1 MSFESA
7 GYQLL
12 PVLPELVLAAGAM
25 VLLMLGA
32 YRGGP
37 QTTSLVTGLAVCL
50 LVLVGVLELLLPA
63 GKLTTFSGS
72 FIVDD
77 FARFLKIL
85 TLIGS
90 AATLILSAEFL
101 ADPSRRI
108 FEYAIL
114 VLLSTLGMMVLISA
128 GDLIMLYLGLELMSL
143 ALYVVA
149 ASNRDNAKS
158 TEAGLKYFVLGA
170 LSSGMLL
177 YGASLVYGFTGTVSF
192 AGIAAGAKTGSVGIV
207 FGLVFLLAGLCF
219 KVSAVPFHMCTPDV
233 YEGAPTPVTAFFA
246 SAPKV
251 AALAVFTRVALTAFP
266 GIMSQWQQ
274 IVVFV
279 AIASMVLGSFAAI
292 GQKNIKRLMA
302 YSSIGHMGF
311 ALVGLAAGTAEG
323 AQGVLV
329 YISIYVAMTLGS
341 FAVILTMKRN
351 GQHVENISDFA
362 GLSRTNPLL
371 AFFFAMLLFSLAG
384 IPPLAGFFAKWYV
397 FVAAIKAGLFTLA
410 VVGVL
415 ASVVGAFYYLTIIK
429 VMYFDE
435 PLGQL
440 DPMRMELRTVLAV
453 AGLFNIFFFVYPGPL
468 VSMATLAAFDSIG
481 STNAEAIARARGG
494 EPGPM
499 WFVTSE
505 QTAGRG
511 RRHRPWIAPRGNLAS
526 SILEVIDVSP
536 AVAATL
542 GFAAGLALEA
552 ALQRVSVEA
561 SLRAAGSDHMKFSLK
576 WPNDVLA
583 GRQKLAGILLEAEAV
598 TDNRLA
604 VVVGIG
610 TNVIAAPEGTP
621 TPATSLAALGVHI
634 GAEELFAVLS
644 DSWAEFRGI
653 WDQGHGFGEIRR
665 LWLERAA
672 GLGQGVAIHSGGTIV
687 EGTFDTVDEQ
697 GCMIVRTSDG
707 KRVPISAGDVYFG
720 SVASVGTA

>member
-1 MSFESA
+1 MSFETA

-12 PVLPELVLAAGAM
+12 PVLPELVLAAGSM

-32 YRGGP
+32 YRGA
-37 QTTSLVTGLAVCL
+37 QTTTSLVTALAIGL
-50 LVLVGVLELLLPA
+50 LVVTGILEFMLPG
-63 GKLTTFSGS
+63 GKLTTFGGS

-85 TLIGS
+85 ALIGS

-101 ADPSRRI
+101 ADQSRRL
-108 FEYAIL
+108 FEYSIL

-177 YGASLVYGFTGTVSF
+177 YGASLIYGFTGTVSF
-192 AGIAAGAKTGSVGIV
+192 AGIAAAAKTGSVGIV

-219 KVSAVPFHMCTPDV
+219 KVSAVPFHMWTPDV

-266 GIMSQWQQ
+266 GIILEWQQ

-292 GQKNIKRLMA
+292 GQSNIKRLMA

-311 ALVGLAAGTAEG
+311 ALVGLAAGTPEG

-329 YISIYVAMTLGS
+329 YIAIYVAMTLGT

-351 GQHVENISDFA
+351 GQHVENISDFS

-384 IPPLAGFFAKWYV
+384 IPPLAGFFAKFYV

-415 ASVVGAFYYLTIIK
+415 ASVVGAYYYLTIIK

-435 PLGQL
+435 PLTKL
-440 DPMRMELRTVLAV
+440 DPMRVELRTVLAV
-453 AGLFNIFFFVYPGPL
+453 AGLFNILFFVYPGPL
-468 VSMATLAAFDSIG
+468 VSAAT
-481 STNAEAIARARGG
+481 
-494 EPGPM
+494 
-499 WFVTSE
+499 
-505 QTAGRG
+505 
-511 RRHRPWIAPRGNLAS
+511 
-526 SILEVIDVSP
+526 
-536 AVAATL
+536 VAAK
-542 GFAAGLALEA
+542 
-552 ALQRVSVEA
+552 
-561 SLRAAGSDHMKFSLK
+561 SLF
-576 WPNDVLA
+576 
-583 GRQKLAGILLEAEAV
+583 
-598 TDNRLA
+598 
-604 VVVGIG
+604 
-610 TNVIAAPEGTP
+610 
-621 TPATSLAALGVHI
+621 
-634 GAEELFAVLS
+634 
-644 DSWAEFRGI
+644 
-653 WDQGHGFGEIRR
+653 
-665 LWLERAA
+665 
-672 GLGQGVAIHSGGTIV
+672 
-687 EGTFDTVDEQ
+687 
-697 GCMIVRTSDG
+697 
-707 KRVPISAGDVYFG
+707 
-720 SVASVGTA
+720 

>member
-25 VLLMLGA
+25 LLLMVGA
-32 YRGGP
+32 YRGP
-37 QTTSLVTGLAVCL
+37 QTTSIVTGLAVCL
-50 LVLVGVLELLLPA
+50 LVLTGVIELWLPA
-63 GKLTTFSGS
+63 GKLTTFAGS

-158 TEAGLKYFVLGA
+158 TEAGLKSYVPGA
-170 LSSGMLL
+170 LAAGMLL
-177 YGASLVYGFTGTVSF
+177 YGASLIYGFTGTVSF
-192 AGIAAGAKTGSVGIV
+192 AGIAAATKAGTGVGIV

-219 KVSAVPFHMCTPDV
+219 KVSAVPFHMWTPDV
-233 YEGAPTPVTAFFA
+233 YEGAPTPVTAFFT

-251 AALAVFTRVALTAFP
+251 AALAVFTRVTLTAFP
-266 GIMSQWQQ
+266 GILSQWQQ

-279 AIASMVLGSFAAI
+279 AIASMALGSFAAI

-311 ALVGLAAGTAEG
+311 ALVGLAAGTPEG

-329 YISIYVAMTLGS
+329 YITIYVSMTLGS

-351 GQHVENISDFA
+351 GQHVEDISDLS

-371 AFFFAMLLFSLAG
+371 AFVFAMLLFLLAS

-410 VVGVL
+410 VVGVVT
-415 ASVVGAFYYLTIIK
+415 SVVGAYYYLSIIK

-435 PLGQL
+435 PLVRL

-468 VSMATLAAFDSIG
+468 VSVATAA
-481 STNAEAIARARGG
+481 AK
-494 EPGPM
+494 
-499 WFVTSE
+499 
-505 QTAGRG
+505 
-511 RRHRPWIAPRGNLAS
+511 
-526 SILEVIDVSP
+526 
-536 AVAATL
+536 
-542 GFAAGLALEA
+542 
-552 ALQRVSVEA
+552 
-561 SLRAAGSDHMKFSLK
+561 SLF
-576 WPNDVLA
+576 
-583 GRQKLAGILLEAEAV
+583 
-598 TDNRLA
+598 
-604 VVVGIG
+604 
-610 TNVIAAPEGTP
+610 
-621 TPATSLAALGVHI
+621 
-634 GAEELFAVLS
+634 
-644 DSWAEFRGI
+644 
-653 WDQGHGFGEIRR
+653 
-665 LWLERAA
+665 
-672 GLGQGVAIHSGGTIV
+672 
-687 EGTFDTVDEQ
+687 
-697 GCMIVRTSDG
+697 
-707 KRVPISAGDVYFG
+707 
-720 SVASVGTA
+720 